1 MSRVII
7 FDVNETLL
15 DLRGLDVCFKRYL
28 RVADVRKE
36 WFAQALSSAMVAT
49 ITDAYSD
56 FGRIG
61 GAALEMIAQRHQL
74 SLSDDAR
81 AAILGAMRTLP
92 PHAEAP
98 DALARLRDQGL
109 RLGALTNSTA
119 QTAQAQLK
127 HAGLYDFFEQIL
139 SAHAVRRLKPA
150 PEPYLM
156 AARAFDVDASNVR
169 LVAAHS
175 WDVIGA
181 MRAGCRAAF
190 VARPGMVLDPLAERP
205 DIVGADL
212 GAVADSILKMDV
224 R

>member
-1 MSRVII
+1 M
-7 FDVNETLL
+7 
-15 DLRGLDVCFKRYL
+15 
-28 RVADVRKE
+28 
-36 WFAQALSSAMVAT
+36 
-49 ITDAYSD
+49 
-56 FGRIG
+56 
-61 GAALEMIAQRHQL
+61 
-74 SLSDDAR
+74 
-81 AAILGAMRTLP
+81 
-92 PHAEAP
+92 
-98 DALARLRDQGL
+98 